1 MDLFEL
7 PSYTN
12 YERTGLLKNQ
22 MENLNAR
29 LVSIVKSKQLSPGI
43 NIDSEKQEILNE
55 LDSSIHI
62 IQVEIAILQQIP
74 RNVLTFEEIRFK
86 QAVINNYRDFKN
98 YAEEVIE
105 DYQNVIIM
113 HNTDIIKCV
122 KRRIE
127 EPFTRAFGNDSIS
140 SVVYRRAS
148 SPQRRSAHEDTES
161 DIIFVIF
168 EDHETDQYYGI
179 DLEGNKAVG
188 NISDYEDLSEPL
200 SCNFFI
206 IKDSRLFAEKILDI
220 QTDTKKKL
228 LFENQFFKYVTINCF
243 KSYHNHAEDSFANWM
258 TGPCDACRG
267 IIREQIQDSKLQNYK
282 FSQYL
287 LNDIAQSYTREPL
300 SRIPIYPVHCMVW
313 GYFLLYF
320 DVSNSNN
327 QIYKRKKVL
336 QQFKCLFTKD
346 SNDEKKLY
354 QKIENHIYPRKPL
367 IELFLPEIKFLMHRF
382 LYNKFN
388 IPDPLQSN
396 WVEYVGDHSQPVDTS
411 PKTFLHYL
419 LNVVLSNLLSREV
432 YDSLLITLSNITIT
446 LSDDMT
452 KRDGHH
458 NYSMIKDI
466 IDRVILK
473 YKLKQEAGKIVNNK
487 NVSRTKKNSKLV
499 NNKITS
505 RQKKISR
512 KHKN

>member
-1 MDLFEL
+1 MDIFESE
-7 PSYTN
+7 SYLK
-12 YERTGLLKNQ
+12 YGDDSLKNQ

-43 NIDSEKQEILNE
+43 NIDSEIGELIHL
-55 LDSSIHI
+55 LDSNISI

-74 RNVLTFEEIRFK
+74 RNALTFEEIRFK

-140 SVVYRRAS
+140 SVVYRRAAD
-148 SPQRRSAHEDTES
+148 PHIQSAHEDTES

-179 DLEGNKAVG
+179 DFEGNKAVG
-188 NISDYEDLSEPL
+188 NMSDYEPMSDPP
-200 SCNFFI
+200 SCNYFI
-206 IKDSRLFAEKILDI
+206 IKDPRLFAEKILDI

-243 KSYHNHAEDSFANWM
+243 KSYHNHAEDAYPNWM
-258 TGPCDACRG
+258 TGPCDACNG
-267 IIREQIQDSKLQNYK
+267 IIRGWIQDSKLQNYK
-282 FSQYL
+282 FSQYM
-287 LNDIAQSYTREPL
+287 LNDLAESYTRERL
-300 SRIPIYPVHCMVW
+300 RRTQVYPVHCMVW
-313 GYFLLYF
+313 DYFLLYF
-320 DVSNSNN
+320 NVSNSNN
-327 QIYKRKKVL
+327 EIYKRKKVL

-354 QKIENHIYPRKPL
+354 HKIENQIYPRKPL
-367 IELFLPEIKFLMHRF
+367 IELFLPEIKFLLHRI
-382 LYNKFN
+382 LYDKFN
-388 IPDPLQSN
+388 IPDRLQSN
-396 WVEYVGDHSQPVDTS
+396 WVEYVRDHSQPVDTS

-419 LNVVLSNLLSREV
+419 LNVVLSNLVSREV

-452 KRDGHH
+452 TRDGHH

-473 YKLKQEAGKIVNNK
+473 YKLKQEAGKLGNNK
-487 NVSRTKKNSKLV
+487 NVSKRKKSSKLFK
-499 NNKITS
+499 NKIGS
-505 RQKKISR
+505 RGKKISR
-512 KHKN
+512 KNKN